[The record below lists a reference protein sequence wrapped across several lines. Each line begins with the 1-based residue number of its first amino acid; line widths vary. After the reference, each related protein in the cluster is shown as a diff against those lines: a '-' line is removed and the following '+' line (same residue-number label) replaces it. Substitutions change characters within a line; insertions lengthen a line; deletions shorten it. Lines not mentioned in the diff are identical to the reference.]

1 MSSEGALLYHV
12 YTRRIKGNAP
22 RLTSSR
28 GHQEQ
33 TSLAFLYII
42 NFEKTSNVLYNKYI
56 RYL

>member
-1 MSSEGALLYHV
+1 MCILEEG
-12 YTRRIKGNAP
+12 IKGKAP

-33 TSLAFLYII
+33 ASVAFLYII